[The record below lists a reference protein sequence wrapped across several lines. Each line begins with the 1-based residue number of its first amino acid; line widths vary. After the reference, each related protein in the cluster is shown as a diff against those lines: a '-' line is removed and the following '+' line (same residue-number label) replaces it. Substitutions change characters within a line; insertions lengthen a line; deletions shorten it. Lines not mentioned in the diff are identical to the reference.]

1 MEDNNSLVPGF
12 DSEADNYLKIS
23 LQRLNEVE
31 NAVLISLN
39 GYIDTYNSVFFQDQI
54 KKLINAGFTR
64 LVFNCKNLS
73 YVSSTGIASFTIFL
87 KLIRPKGGDIVLLE
101 IQPKVYDVFQLLGFS
116 QLFNVMNSVEEAI
129 AYFQPNF
136 QHNSVF
142 PRDVNCPSCN
152 KQLRA
157 SKAGRFRCSG
167 CKSII
172 VINESG
178 LVSLE

>member
-23 LQRLNEVE
+23 LQRLNDVD
-31 NAVLISLN
+31 NAILISLN

-54 KKLINAGFTR
+54 KKVINAGYTR
-64 LVFNCKNLS
+64 FVFNCKNLS

-101 IQPKVYDVFQLLGFS
+101 IRPKVYDVFQLLGFS

-129 AYFQPNF
+129 LYFRPDYNRAPI
-136 QHNSVF
+136 F
-142 PRDVNCPSCN
+142 PKEVNCPSCQ
-152 KQLRA
+152 KQLKA
-157 SKAGRFRCSG
+157 TKAGRFRCSG
-167 CKSII
+167 CKSILA
-172 VINESG
+172 INEQG
-178 LVSLE
+178 EVSLG